1 MELKNPSDNLHI
13 YRQVSSVPEDAQKP
27 FESSWG
33 KTLTEIN
40 GMWRLQK
47 LTELFGPCGE
57 GWYTEVTRQERV
69 SFPNGEVCVFTDIN
83 LYLKDTK
90 TGKWSKPIRGTGG
103 NRLVLKNAE
112 GLFIDD
118 EAYKKAYTDALG
130 IACKALGFGADI
142 YWGRNDSKY
151 DSGTATTASPSAKD
165 RDTKAASAG
174 SGNQAEPVAQAEAAE
189 NQKGLPELSP
199 EHPRWDAFISWAAK
213 KPKDKPAWQLK
224 SAIRKQWTITDANFS
239 QLMKLAGRAS

>member
-40 GMWRLQK
+40 GMWRIQK

-57 GWYTEVTRQERV
+57 GWFTEVTRQERV
-69 SFPNGEVCVFTDIN
+69 DFPNGEVCVFTDIN

-90 TGKWSKPIRGTGG
+90 TGRWSKPIRGTGG
-103 NRLVLKNAE
+103 NRLVLKNAD

-151 DSGTATTASPSAKD
+151 DSGTATTASPSAKESD
-165 RDTKAASAG
+165 SKKTETVAAPQ
-174 SGNQAEPVAQAEAAE
+174 NAETTESV
-189 NQKGLPELSP
+189 KGLPELSP
-199 EHPRWDAFISWAAK
+199 SHPRWDAFISWAAK
-213 KPKDKPAWQLK
+213 KPKDKPSWQLR
-224 SAIRKQWTITDANFS
+224 SAIRKQWTITDANFTE
-239 QLMKLAGRAS
+239 LMKLAGRAS

>member
-1 MELKNPSDNLHI
+1 MEIKNPSDNLHI
-13 YRQVSSVPEDAQKP
+13 YKQVSSVPEDAQKP

-33 KTLTEIN
+33 KKLTEIN
-40 GMWRLQK
+40 GMWRIQK

-57 GWYTEVTRQERV
+57 GWFTEVTRQERV
-69 SFPNGEVCVFTDIN
+69 DFPNGEVCVFTDIN

-90 TGKWSKPIRGTGG
+90 TGRWSKPIRGTGG
-103 NRLVLKNAE
+103 NRLVLKNAD

-151 DSGTATTASPSAKD
+151 DSGTATTASPSAKEVEKKPE
-165 RDTKAASAG
+165 T
-174 SGNQAEPVAQAEAAE
+174 AESV
-189 NQKGLPELSP
+189 KGLPELSP
-199 EHPRWDAFISWAAK
+199 SHPRWDAFISWAAK
-213 KPKDKPAWQLK
+213 KPKDKPSWQLR
-224 SAIRKQWTITDANFS
+224 SAIRKQWTITDANFTE
-239 QLMKLAGRAS
+239 LMRLAGRAS

>member
-13 YRQVSSVPEDAQKP
+13 YKQVSSVPEDAQKP

-40 GMWRLQK
+40 GMWRIQK

-57 GWYTEVTRQERV
+57 GWFTEVTRQERV
-69 SFPNGEVCVFTDIN
+69 DFPNGEVCVFTDIN

-90 TGKWSKPIRGTGG
+90 TGRWSKPIRGTGG
-103 NRLVLKNAE
+103 NRLVLKNAD

-151 DSGTATTASPSAKD
+151 DSGTATTASPSAKESD
-165 RDTKAASAG
+165 SKPETAASPQKTETTE
-174 SGNQAEPVAQAEAAE
+174 SV
-189 NQKGLPELSP
+189 KGLPELSP
-199 EHPRWDAFISWAAK
+199 SHPRWDAFISWAAK
-213 KPKDKPAWQLK
+213 KPKDKPSWQLR
-224 SAIRKQWTITDANFS
+224 SAIRKQWTITDANFTE
-239 QLMKLAGRAS
+239 LMKLAGRAS

>member
-13 YRQVSSVPEDAQKP
+13 YRQVRSVPEDAQKP

-33 KTLTEIN
+33 KKLTEIN
-40 GMWRLQK
+40 GMWRIQK

-57 GWYTEVTRQERV
+57 GWFTEVTRQERV
-69 SFPNGEVCVFTDIN
+69 DFPNGEVCVFTDIN

-90 TGKWSKPIRGTGG
+90 TGRWSKPIRGTGG
-103 NRLVLKNAE
+103 NRLVLKNAD

-151 DSGTATTASPSAKD
+151 DSGTATTASPSAKASD
-165 RDTKAASAG
+165 SKPETAAAPQKTETTES
-174 SGNQAEPVAQAEAAE
+174 V
-189 NQKGLPELSP
+189 KGLPELSP
-199 EHPRWDAFISWAAK
+199 SHPRWDAFISWAAK
-213 KPKDKPAWQLK
+213 KPKDKPSWQLR
-224 SAIRKQWTITDANFS
+224 SAIRKQWTITDANFTE
-239 QLMKLAGRAS
+239 LMKLAGRAS

>member
-13 YRQVSSVPEDAQKP
+13 YKQVRSVPEDAQKP

-33 KTLTEIN
+33 KKLTEIN
-40 GMWRLQK
+40 SMWRIQK

-57 GWYTEVTRQERV
+57 GWFTEVTRQERV
-69 SFPNGEVCVFTDIN
+69 DFPNGEVCVFTDIN

-90 TGKWSKPIRGTGG
+90 TGRWSKPIRGTGG
-103 NRLVLKNAE
+103 NRLVLKNAD

-151 DSGTATTASPSAKD
+151 DSGTATTASPSAKEVEKKPE
-165 RDTKAASAG
+165 TVAAPQKTETTES
-174 SGNQAEPVAQAEAAE
+174 V
-189 NQKGLPELSP
+189 KGLPELSP
-199 EHPRWDAFISWAAK
+199 SHPRWDAFISWAAK
-213 KPKDKPAWQLK
+213 KPKDKPSWQLR
-224 SAIRKQWTITDANFS
+224 SAIRKQWTITDANFTE
-239 QLMKLAGRAS
+239 LMKLAGRAS

>member
-13 YRQVSSVPEDAQKP
+13 YRQVRSVPEDAQKP
-27 FESSWG
+27 FKSSWG
-33 KTLTEIN
+33 KKLTEIN
-40 GMWRLQK
+40 SMWRLQK

-57 GWYTEVTRQERV
+57 GWFTEVTRQERV
-69 SFPNGEVCVFTDIN
+69 DFPNGEICVFTDIN

-90 TGKWSKPIRGTGG
+90 TGRWSKPIRGTGG
-103 NRLVLKNAE
+103 NRLVLKNAD

-151 DSGTATTASPSAKD
+151 DSGTATTASPSAKASD
-165 RDTKAASAG
+165 SKPETAAA
-174 SGNQAEPVAQAEAAE
+174 P
-189 NQKGLPELSP
+189 QKTETTDSVKDLPELSP
-199 EHPRWDAFISWAAK
+199 SHPRWDAFISWAAK
-213 KPKDKPAWQLK
+213 KPKDKPSWQLR
-224 SAIRKQWTITDANFS
+224 SAIRKQWNITDANFTE
-239 QLMKLAGRAS
+239 LMKLAGRAS

>member
-40 GMWRLQK
+40 GMWRIQK

-57 GWYTEVTRQERV
+57 GWFTEVTRQERV
-69 SFPNGEVCVFTDIN
+69 DFPNGEVCVFTDIN

-90 TGKWSKPIRGTGG
+90 TGRWSKPIRGTGG
-103 NRLVLKNAE
+103 NRLVLKNAD

-151 DSGTATTASPSAKD
+151 DSGTATTASSSAKESD
-165 RDTKAASAG
+165 SKPET
-174 SGNQAEPVAQAEAAE
+174 EAATEKEETAE
-189 NQKGLPELSP
+189 NVKGLPELSP
-199 EHPRWDAFISWAAK
+199 SHPRWGAFISWAAK
-213 KPKDKPAWQLK
+213 KPKDKPSWQLR
-224 SAIRKQWTITDANFS
+224 SAIRKQWTITDANFTE
-239 QLMKLAGRAS
+239 LMKLAGRAS

>member
-13 YRQVSSVPEDAQKP
+13 YKQVSSVPEDAQKP

-40 GMWRLQK
+40 GMWRIQK

-57 GWYTEVTRQERV
+57 GWFTEVTRQERV
-69 SFPNGEVCVFTDIN
+69 DFPNGEVCVFTDIN

-90 TGKWSKPIRGTGG
+90 TGRWSKPIRGTGG
-103 NRLVLKNAE
+103 NRLVLKNAD

-151 DSGTATTASPSAKD
+151 DSGTATTASSSAKASD
-165 RDTKAASAG
+165 SKPETAAAPQKAETTES
-174 SGNQAEPVAQAEAAE
+174 V
-189 NQKGLPELSP
+189 KGLPELSP
-199 EHPRWDAFISWAAK
+199 SHPRWDAFISWAAK
-213 KPKDKPAWQLK
+213 KPKDKPSWQLR
-224 SAIRKQWTITDANFS
+224 SAIRKQWTITDANFTE
-239 QLMKLAGRAS
+239 LMRLAGRAS

>member
-13 YRQVSSVPEDAQKP
+13 YKQVSSVPEDAQKP

-33 KTLTEIN
+33 KKLTEIN
-40 GMWRLQK
+40 GMWRIQK

-57 GWYTEVTRQERV
+57 GWFTEVTRQERV
-69 SFPNGEVCVFTDIN
+69 DFPNGEVCVFTDIN

-90 TGKWSKPIRGTGG
+90 TGRWSKPIRGTGG
-103 NRLVLKNAE
+103 NRLVLKNAD

-151 DSGTATTASPSAKD
+151 DSGTATTTSPSAKESEKKPE
-165 RDTKAASAG
+165 T
-174 SGNQAEPVAQAEAAE
+174 EAATQKTETAE
-189 NQKGLPELSP
+189 NVKGLPELSP
-199 EHPRWDAFISWAAK
+199 SHPRWDAFISWAAK
-213 KPKDKPAWQLK
+213 KPKDKPSWQLR
-224 SAIRKQWTITDANFS
+224 SAIRKQWTITDANFTE
-239 QLMKLAGRAS
+239 LMKLAGRAS

>member
-13 YRQVSSVPEDAQKP
+13 YKQVSSVPEDAQKP

-33 KTLTEIN
+33 KQLTEIN
-40 GMWRLQK
+40 GMWRIQK

-57 GWYTEVTRQERV
+57 GWFTEVTRQERV
-69 SFPNGEVCVFTDIN
+69 DFPNGEVCVFTDIN

-90 TGKWSKPIRGTGG
+90 TGRWSKPIRGTGG
-103 NRLVLKNAE
+103 NRLVLKNAD

-151 DSGTATTASPSAKD
+151 DSGTATTASPSAKEVEKKPE
-165 RDTKAASAG
+165 TVAAPQ
-174 SGNQAEPVAQAEAAE
+174 NAETAESV
-189 NQKGLPELSP
+189 KSLPELSP
-199 EHPRWDAFISWAAK
+199 SHPRWDAFISWAAK
-213 KPKDKPAWQLK
+213 KPKDKPSWQLR
-224 SAIRKQWTITDANFS
+224 SAIRKQWTITDANFTE
-239 QLMKLAGRAS
+239 LMKLAGRAS